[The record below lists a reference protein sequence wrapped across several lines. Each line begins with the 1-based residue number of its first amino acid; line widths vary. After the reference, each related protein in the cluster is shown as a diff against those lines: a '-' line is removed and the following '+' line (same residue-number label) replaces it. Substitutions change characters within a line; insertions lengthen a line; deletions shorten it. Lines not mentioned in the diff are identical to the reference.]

1 MPPEI
6 EDNVWVRVVAYGPCN
21 PQLVEAR
28 ESPTLVLERAAFEQA
43 KHMGGLDRT
52 VYWFLSQK
60 ARNFYFE
67 EEIDEDGDRLVI
79 FYNGLTVRD
88 YTEMCLSYTVNV

>member
-1 MPPEI
+1 
-6 EDNVWVRVVAYGPCN
+6 
-21 PQLVEAR
+21 
-28 ESPTLVLERAAFEQA
+28 
-43 KHMGGLDRT
+43 MGGLDRT